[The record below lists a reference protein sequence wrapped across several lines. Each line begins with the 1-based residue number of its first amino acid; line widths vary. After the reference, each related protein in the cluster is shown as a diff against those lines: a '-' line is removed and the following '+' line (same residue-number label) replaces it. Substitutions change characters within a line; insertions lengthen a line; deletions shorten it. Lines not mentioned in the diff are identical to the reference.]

1 MAFADSQTNCQII
14 FGEGEAQI
22 LLAGTVKKGDCIGNS
37 NGWKRAL
44 ATVAGVIQMRC
55 VAGEDGT
62 SGQTIIAYF
71 GDCIL
76 DGGRFTGAT
85 AGGAVYVAEGTGSGE
100 YIQTVPSTTGD
111 ATTKVGYALSATRL
125 VLIPNRNT
133 DTIA

>member
-1 MAFADSQTNCQII
+1 MAFADAQANCQII
-14 FGEGEAQI
+14 FGEGEAQV
-22 LLAGTVKKGDCIGNS
+22 LLAGTVKKGDCMGSS

-85 AGGAVYVAEGTGSGE
+85 AGGAVYVAEGTDSGE
-100 YIQTVPSTTGD
+100 YIQAVPTTTGD

-133 DTIA
+133 DTVA